1 MCVPVL
7 TSLLLG
13 QPLRKPS
20 SFHTHDTA
28 AKPDEASPAH
38 HVALPVFPGIDEG
51 MEESMLRVFAPSDE
65 SDAF

>member
-13 QPLRKPS
+13 QRLCKPI
-20 SFHTHDTA
+20 SFNTQDTA

-38 HVALPVFPGIDEG
+38 HVELSVFPGIDEG
-51 MEESMLRVFAPSDE
+51 MEEPMFRVFAPSDD